1 MTHFWTTGEPGK
13 YFFLRVVLSD
23 DHGNRCLSFSLAI
36 DLSTFSYYVDGE
48 IVPSIQFVAHM
59 VTGAGFNDQTAPW
72 GTKWMGKGAKGG
84 AWYNNL

>member
-1 MTHFWTTGEPGK
+1 VIQVCFC
-13 YFFLRVVLSD
+13 FLRFVLSD
-23 DHGNRCLSFSLAI
+23 DHENNYCISLFFLLAI

-48 IVPSIQFVAHM
+48 IVPSIQFLAHM